1 MYIDLCDILQ
11 VVESSKEDQRQ
22 ARVELGFLEDERDNV
37 VKKNQ
42 VLQEKVKQ
50 LEVRLAETQTEEEDE
65 ESRNLLHKD
74 TVAP

>member
-22 ARVELGFLEDERDNV
+22 ARVKLGFLEDERDNV

-65 ESRNLLHKD
+65 ESRNLLRED